1 MTERGQDPIAD
12 VISLLAAPIAGGLR
26 TVEQMRRGIDEL
38 FSAIENLNR
47 TLTNLNATTER
58 INALLAEFEEPVR
71 AMIPQLTR
79 TIETADLITQHLDAP
94 VRAAAPN
101 IERVAETLSSPGFA
115 QLPQQMGE
123 FVSQLNQMSRTMNPL
138 VQLAENAGGLFGGL
152 RIPGMGGGSTP
163 ATPNPEPQSAAKPTA
178 KKPPTKRPAPKK
190 STAKKSTAKSSPRSK
205 PHTPPH
211 S

>member
-163 ATPNPEPQSAAKPTA
+163 ASPDVEQQPSPAKPA
-178 KKPPTKRPAPKK
+178 QSKSPTKRPASKK
-190 STAKKSTAKSSPRSK
+190 STAKRPTSDKPASK
-205 PHTPPH
+205 
-211 S
+211 